1 MSRKLALITGAS
13 AGIGEALARE
23 FAANGWD
30 VALVARRADRLRAVA
45 LSIEESYNVDTLVIE
60 ADLNHPDAPSLI
72 LAAIDAAERDVDA
85 LVNNAGFGLPGTYV
99 QTSWKQQADFLQLML
114 TSYCELVHRLL
125 PGMQERGYGRIIN
138 VASVAGIMPGTR
150 GHTLY
155 AAVKAALIKFS
166 ESLHLE
172 NAETGIHVTALC
184 PGLTYSEFHDVNGT
198 RGAVSK
204 LPKYWWLPAGSVARI
219 GYAAVQTNRAVA
231 VPGLWWQFLTGLY
244 KLMPRSL
251 ALWLTARSSARLRNT
266 APDKGADAVAD

>member
-99 QTSWKQQADFLQLML
+99 QTGWKQQADFLQLML

-219 GYAAVQTNRAVA
+219 GYAAVQANRAVA